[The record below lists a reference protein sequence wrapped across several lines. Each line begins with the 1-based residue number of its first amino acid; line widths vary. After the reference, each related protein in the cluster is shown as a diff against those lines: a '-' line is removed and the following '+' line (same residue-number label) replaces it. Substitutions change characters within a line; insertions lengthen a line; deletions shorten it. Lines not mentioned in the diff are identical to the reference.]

1 MKHIEHEHQVALIRW
16 AYMTKLPLASD
27 VKPGASVGDYL
38 LAIPLGGK
46 RAPREAARLKAE
58 GAKAGVSDL
67 MLPLRRHQCAGIWL
81 EMKAPGNR
89 PTALQRE
96 WLERMELAGYLATW
110 RDNWVDAAAVI
121 ARYVGVREPQLR
133 VAPVPVPAPVTKK
146 RAAPCSG
153 R

>member
-1 MKHIEHEHQVALIRW
+1 MRHLEHAEQVALVQW
-16 AYMTKLPLASD
+16 AYMTKLPTASD
-27 VKPGASVGDYL
+27 VKPGAVIGHYL
-38 LAIPLGGK
+38 FAVPNGGK
-46 RAPREAARLKAE
+46 RSKSEAARFKAE
-58 GAKAGVSDL
+58 GVKSGVSDL
-67 MLPLRRHQCAGIWL
+67 ILPLRRHQCAGLFL
-81 EMKAPGNR
+81 EMKARGNR
-89 PTALQRE
+89 PTAVQEE

-110 RDNWVDAAAVI
+110 RDNWIDAAGVI